1 MFKAYP
7 MEDVWHLKKD
17 PMRGLFFVE
26 AALIVGNAE
35 QIVGGKI
42 EQFTELRE
50 LRVTALV
57 NAPFKALVHGLRHA
71 ERRRDFPL
79 RKMQLLPPLPQFFSD
94 TFL

>member
-26 AALIVGNAE
+26 AELIVGNAE
-35 QIVGGKI
+35 QIVCGKI

-50 LRVTALV
+50 L
-57 NAPFKALVHGLRHA
+57 
-71 ERRRDFPL
+71 
-79 RKMQLLPPLPQFFSD
+79 
-94 TFL
+94 